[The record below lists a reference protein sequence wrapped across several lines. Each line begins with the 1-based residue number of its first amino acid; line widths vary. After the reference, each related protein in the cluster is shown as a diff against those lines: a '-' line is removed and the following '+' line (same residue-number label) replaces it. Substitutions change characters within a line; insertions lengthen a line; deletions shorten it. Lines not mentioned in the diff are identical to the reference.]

1 MTNPAT
7 NPSTNPTTSS
17 ISIDPPASVTTRQF
31 WNRMMWVG
39 IAGLFVWAYFGSE
52 ISPVRLWTGSGEFW
66 KFLIG
71 DPERPGSG
79 FFPPNLARG
88 TVYFE
93 QIMITVKMAIWGTLL
108 AFLAAV
114 PLSILAAKNTSP
126 NIAVYQV
133 TRRILDFLRGLNE
146 FVLALLFVSAV
157 GLGPF
162 PGILAL
168 AVHTTGILGK
178 LFSEGIETI
187 DSGQVEAVRASG
199 GSSLQVFTHAVWPQI
214 IPNVISMTL
223 YRFESNVRGAS
234 VLGIVGA
241 GGIGFYITEAIRGF
255 DFRAASAI
263 ILMMLVTVFVVDFA
277 SSKIRERLT

>member
-1 MTNPAT
+1 M
-7 NPSTNPTTSS
+7 TNPTTRSANSS
-17 ISIDPPASVTTRQF
+17 INIEPPASVKTRTL
-31 WNRMMWVG
+31 WNQAMWLG
-39 IAGLFVWAYFGSE
+39 IFGLFVWAYFGSE
-52 ISPVRLWTGSGEFW
+52 ISPIKLINGSGEFW

-79 FFPPNLARG
+79 FFPPDFTRG
-88 TVYFE
+88 AVYFE
-93 QIMITVKMAIWGTLL
+93 QILITVKMAIWGTLL
-108 AFLAAV
+108 AFVSAI

-126 NIAVYQV
+126 NPVVYQV

-146 FVLALLFVSAV
+146 FVLALLFVASV

-168 AVHTTGILGK
+168 AVHTTGILAK
-178 LFSEGIETI
+178 LFSEGIEII
-187 DSGQVEAVRASG
+187 DTGQVEAVRASG
-199 GSSLQVFTHAVWPQI
+199 GSSLQVFTHAVWPQVV
-214 IPNVISMTL
+214 PHVVSMTL
-223 YRFESNVRGAS
+223 YRFESNVRGAT

-263 ILMMLVTVFVVDFA
+263 ILLILATVFVVDFT

>member
-1 MTNPAT
+1 M
-7 NPSTNPTTSS
+7 TNPTTSPS
-17 ISIDPPASVTTRQF
+17 ISSIDIEPPASVKTRTL
-31 WNRMMWVG
+31 WNHAMWVG
-39 IAGLFVWAYFGSE
+39 ILGLFVWAYFGSE
-52 ISPVRLWTGSGEFW
+52 ISPIKLINGSGEFW

-79 FFPPNLARG
+79 FFPPDFTRG
-88 TVYFE
+88 AVYFE
-93 QIMITVKMAIWGTLL
+93 QIVITVKMAIWGTLL
-108 AFLAAV
+108 AFVAAI
-114 PLSILAAKNTSP
+114 PLSILAAKNTTP
-126 NIAVYQV
+126 NPVVYQI

-146 FVLALLFVSAV
+146 FVLALLFVASV

-168 AVHTTGILGK
+168 AVHTTGILAK
-178 LFSEGIETI
+178 LFSEGIEII
-187 DSGQVEAVRASG
+187 DTGQVEAVRASG
-199 GSSLQVFTHAVWPQI
+199 GSSLQVFTHAVWPQVV
-214 IPNVISMTL
+214 PHVVSMTL
-223 YRFESNVRGAS
+223 YRFESNVRGAT

-263 ILMMLVTVFVVDFA
+263 ILLILMTVFVVDFT

>member
-1 MTNPAT
+1 M
-7 NPSTNPTTSS
+7 TNPTTSPS
-17 ISIDPPASVTTRQF
+17 ISSIDIEPPASVKTRTL
-31 WNRMMWVG
+31 WNHAMWVG
-39 IAGLFVWAYFGSE
+39 ILGLFVWAYFGSE
-52 ISPVRLWTGSGEFW
+52 ISPIKLVNGSGEFW

-79 FFPPNLARG
+79 FFPPDFTRG
-88 TVYFE
+88 AVYFE
-93 QIMITVKMAIWGTLL
+93 QIVITVKMAIWGTLL
-108 AFLAAV
+108 AFVAAI
-114 PLSILAAKNTSP
+114 PLSILAAKNTTP
-126 NIAVYQV
+126 NPVVYQI

-146 FVLALLFVSAV
+146 FVLALLFVASV

-168 AVHTTGILGK
+168 AVHTTGILAK
-178 LFSEGIETI
+178 LFSEGIEII
-187 DSGQVEAVRASG
+187 DTGQVEAVRASG
-199 GSSLQVFTHAVWPQI
+199 GSSLQVFTHAVWPQVV
-214 IPNVISMTL
+214 PHVVSMTL
-223 YRFESNVRGAS
+223 YRFESNVRGAT

-263 ILMMLVTVFVVDFA
+263 ILLILMTVFVVDFT

>member
-1 MTNPAT
+1 MTTQAK
-7 NPSTNPTTSS
+7 TSS
-17 ISIDPPASVTTRQF
+17 LNIEPPASVKTRTL
-31 WNRMMWVG
+31 WNQAMWLG
-39 IAGLFVWAYFGSE
+39 ILGLSVWAYFGSE
-52 ISPVRLWTGSGEFW
+52 ISPIKLVNGSGEFW

-79 FFPPNLARG
+79 FFPPDFTRG
-88 TVYFE
+88 AIYFD
-93 QIMITVKMAIWGTLL
+93 QILITVKMAIWGTLL
-108 AFLAAV
+108 AFVAAI
-114 PLSILAAKNTSP
+114 PLSILAAKNTAP
-126 NIAVYQV
+126 NPIVYQI

-146 FVLALLFVSAV
+146 FVLALLFVASV

-168 AVHTTGILGK
+168 AVHTTGILAK
-178 LFSEGIETI
+178 LFSEGIEII
-187 DSGQVEAVRASG
+187 DTGQVEAVRASG
-199 GSSLQVFTHAVWPQI
+199 GSSLQVFTHAVWPQVV
-214 IPNVISMTL
+214 PHVVSMTL
-223 YRFESNVRGAS
+223 YRFESNVRGAT

-263 ILMMLVTVFVVDFA
+263 ILMILATVFVVDFT

>member
-1 MTNPAT
+1 MTNT
-7 NPSTNPTTSS
+7 NLSDSS
-17 ISIDPPASVTTRQF
+17 IKIEPPASVKTRTL
-31 WNRMMWVG
+31 WNHAMWVG
-39 IAGLFVWAYFGSE
+39 ILGLFVWAYFGSE
-52 ISPVRLWTGSGEFW
+52 ISPIKLINGSGEFW

-79 FFPPNLARG
+79 FFPPDFTRG
-88 TVYFE
+88 AIYFD
-93 QIMITVKMAIWGTLL
+93 QILITVKMAIWGTLL
-108 AFLAAV
+108 AFIAAI
-114 PLSILAAKNTSP
+114 PLSILAAKNTTP
-126 NIAVYQV
+126 NPVVYQV

-146 FVLALLFVSAV
+146 FVLALLFVASV

-168 AVHTTGILGK
+168 AVHTTGILAK
-178 LFSEGIETI
+178 LFSEGIEII
-187 DSGQVEAVRASG
+187 DTGQVEAVRASG
-199 GSSLQVFTHAVWPQI
+199 GSSLQVFTHAVWPQVV
-214 IPNVISMTL
+214 PHVVSMTL
-223 YRFESNVRGAS
+223 YRFESNVRGAT

-263 ILMMLVTVFVVDFA
+263 ILLILATVFVVDFT

>member
-1 MTNPAT
+1 MTNPKTRSA
-7 NPSTNPTTSS
+7 NSS
-17 ISIDPPASVTTRQF
+17 INIEPPASVKTRTL
-31 WNRMMWVG
+31 WNQVMWLG
-39 IAGLFVWAYFGSE
+39 IVGLFVWAYFGSE
-52 ISPVRLWTGSGEFW
+52 ISPIKLVNGSGEFW

-79 FFPPNLARG
+79 FFPPDFTRG
-88 TVYFE
+88 AVYFE
-93 QIMITVKMAIWGTLL
+93 QILITVKMAIWGTLL
-108 AFLAAV
+108 AFVSAI

-126 NIAVYQV
+126 NPVVYQV

-146 FVLALLFVSAV
+146 FVLALLFVASV

-168 AVHTTGILGK
+168 AVHTTGILAK
-178 LFSEGIETI
+178 LFSEGIEII
-187 DSGQVEAVRASG
+187 DTGQVEAVRASG
-199 GSSLQVFTHAVWPQI
+199 GSSLQVFTHAVWPQVV
-214 IPNVISMTL
+214 PHVVSMTL
-223 YRFESNVRGAS
+223 YRFESNVRGAT

-263 ILMMLVTVFVVDFA
+263 ILLILATVFVVDFT

>member
-1 MTNPAT
+1 MMNSNAT
-7 NPSTNPTTSS
+7 NPNPTLS
-17 ISIDPPASVTTRQF
+17 IEPPASINTRRL
-31 WNRMMWVG
+31 WNRLMWIA
-39 IAGLFVWAYFGSE
+39 IAGALVWAYFGSE
-52 ISPVRLWTGSGEFW
+52 ISPVRLVTGSGEFW
-66 KFLIG
+66 KFLFG
-71 DPERPGSG
+71 DSERPGSG
-79 FFPPNLARG
+79 FFPPDFTRG
-88 TVYFE
+88 LVYFE
-93 QIMITVKMAIWGTLL
+93 QILITVKMAVWGTLL

-126 NIAVYQV
+126 NPVIYQI

-146 FVLALLFVSAV
+146 FVLALLFVAAV

-168 AVHTTGILGK
+168 AVHTTGILAK

-187 DSGQVEAVRASG
+187 DAGQVEAVRAAG
-199 GSSLQVFTHAVWPQI
+199 GSSLQVFTHAVWPQVV
-214 IPNVISMTL
+214 PHVVSMTL
-223 YRFESNVRGAS
+223 YRFESNVRGAT

-263 ILMMLVTVFVVDFA
+263 ILMILATVFVVDFT

>member
-1 MTNPAT
+1 M
-7 NPSTNPTTSS
+7 TNPTTSPA
-17 ISIDPPASVTTRQF
+17 ISNINIEQPASVKTRTL
-31 WNRMMWVG
+31 WNHAMWLG
-39 IAGLFVWAYFGSE
+39 ILGLFVWAYFGSE
-52 ISPVRLWTGSGEFW
+52 ISPIKLINGSGEFW

-79 FFPPNLARG
+79 FFPPDFTRG
-88 TVYFE
+88 AVYFE
-93 QIMITVKMAIWGTLL
+93 QILITVKMAIWGTLL
-108 AFLAAV
+108 AFIAAI

-126 NIAVYQV
+126 NPVVYQV

-146 FVLALLFVSAV
+146 FVLALLFVAAV

-168 AVHTTGILGK
+168 AVHTTGILAK
-178 LFSEGIETI
+178 LFSEGIEII
-187 DSGQVEAVRASG
+187 DTGQVEAVRASG
-199 GSSLQVFTHAVWPQI
+199 GSSLQVFTHAVWPQVV
-214 IPNVISMTL
+214 PHVVSMTL
-223 YRFESNVRGAS
+223 YRFESNVRGAT

-263 ILMMLVTVFVVDFA
+263 ILLILATVFIVDFT

>member
-1 MTNPAT
+1 MTNPT
-7 NPSTNPTTSS
+7 PSIPTSS
-17 ISIDPPASVTTRQF
+17 INIEPPASVKTRRL
-31 WNRMMWVG
+31 WNQAMWLG
-39 IAGLFVWAYFGSE
+39 ILGLFVWAYFGSE
-52 ISPVRLWTGSGEFW
+52 ISPIKLVNGSGEFW

-79 FFPPNLARG
+79 FFPPDFTRG
-88 TVYFE
+88 AVYFE
-93 QIMITVKMAIWGTLL
+93 QILITVKMAIWGTLL
-108 AFLAAV
+108 AFLAAI

-126 NIAVYQV
+126 NPVVYQI

-146 FVLALLFVSAV
+146 FVLALLFVAAV

-168 AVHTTGILGK
+168 AVHTTGILAK
-178 LFSEGIETI
+178 LFSEGIEIT
-187 DSGQVEAVRASG
+187 DTGQVEAVRASG
-199 GSSLQVFTHAVWPQI
+199 GSSLQVFTHAVWPQVV
-214 IPNVISMTL
+214 PHVVSMTL
-223 YRFESNVRGAS
+223 YRFESNVRGAT

-263 ILMMLVTVFVVDFA
+263 ILLILMTVFVVDYT